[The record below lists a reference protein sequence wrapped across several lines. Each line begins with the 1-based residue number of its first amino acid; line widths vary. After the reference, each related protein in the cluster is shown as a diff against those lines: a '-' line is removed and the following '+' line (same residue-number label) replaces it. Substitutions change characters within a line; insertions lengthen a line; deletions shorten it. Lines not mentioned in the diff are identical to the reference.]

1 MRKFGVLRFPA
12 KLNQER
18 RGHSRTALAGA
29 MGSKAAQAYVCL
41 RCADAAT
48 QVSGAGFDGWVM
60 LLRDHFDTED
70 QAWPQEKLRL
80 EGTAK
85 RKLRWL
91 EQRGVDL
98 EACQLVATASVLL
111 DPPEAE
117 LEDERIWCIEYFESK
132 MYDYCRSDEEL
143 LKRVTAFQT
152 AVLSMPSG
160 PTGSAL
166 PLGRGSSTSASASPS
181 TTDRSAP
188 GCLSP

>member
-18 RGHSRTALAGA
+18 CGHSRTALAGA

-80 EGTAK
+80 EGTARHV
-85 RKLRWL
+85 RK
-91 EQRGVDL
+91 
-98 EACQLVATASVLL
+98 
-111 DPPEAE
+111 PP
-117 LEDERIWCIEYFESK
+117 K
-132 MYDYCRSDEEL
+132 
-143 LKRVTAFQT
+143 AF
-152 AVLSMPSG
+152 MIIPPSLPV
-160 PTGSAL
+160 PTIRDTPQSC
-166 PLGRGSSTSASASPS
+166 TYH
-181 TTDRSAP
+181 
-188 GCLSP
+188 